1 MHVTLPGEVSGW
13 KLLFNVASL
22 RRCVK
27 FLNMKNKFD
36 NGNGK
41 FKTVSDFEGKEID
54 FPVTFHLKT
63 VMEGIEKEENHKDDL
78 VQLFELLKINYVYQ
92 SKKISS
98 KGAYISFTYEI
109 TLVSKKQM
117 NDLYAG
123 LGKIKAIKFAV

>member
-1 MHVTLPGEVSGW
+1 M
-13 KLLFNVASL
+13 K
-22 RRCVK
+22 RRTT
-27 FLNMKNKFD
+27 

-54 FPVTFHLKT
+54 FPVTYHLKT
-63 VMEGIEKEENHKDDL
+63 VMEGIEQEESHKDDL
-78 VQLFELLKINYVYQ
+78 VRLFDLLEIEYVYQ
-92 SKKISS
+92 SRKISS

-109 TLVSKKQM
+109 TLVSKQQM